1 MSDKKF
7 NDETSK
13 VIWNKLKGKDVPETY
28 SDKDKE
34 EIVKHYW
41 HKAMESE
48 Q

>member
-1 MSDKKF
+1 MPEKKF

-13 VIWNKLKGKDVPETY
+13 VIWNKLKGKDVPENYTDN
-28 SDKDKE
+28 DKKD
-34 EIVKHYW
+34 IVERYW